1 MRFYTLIKQP
11 IFLEGIEKLLLT
23 KISADITI
31 VRKVNLEEM
40 IAEKEKSKNPFKNEI
55 LIYEVVKFS
64 TKEFNHL
71 SQMISFNSTIK
82 ILIIASNIRISD
94 VKLLFKI
101 GVMGIINSDAVPNQF
116 IDFIKKI
123 LKGNKVLSP
132 EYWDLIVDNFFLSLE
147 NIDIKEQKSVNI
159 NTNFLLHEN
168 LTNREKEISG
178 YICDG
183 KSTREISNN
192 LFLSSHTVETH
203 RRKILNKLGVKNT
216 ASMVKVAIKNN
227 LYSL

>member
-71 SQMISFNSTIK
+71 SQMISFNNSIEYK
-82 ILIIASNIRISD
+82 NI
-94 VKLLFKI
+94 
-101 GVMGIINSDAVPNQF
+101 
-116 IDFIKKI
+116 
-123 LKGNKVLSP
+123 
-132 EYWDLIVDNFFLSLE
+132 
-147 NIDIKEQKSVNI
+147 
-159 NTNFLLHEN
+159 
-168 LTNREKEISG
+168 
-178 YICDG
+178 
-183 KSTREISNN
+183 
-192 LFLSSHTVETH
+192 
-203 RRKILNKLGVKNT
+203 
-216 ASMVKVAIKNN
+216 
-227 LYSL
+227 